1 MVGFGHVPD
10 GGFISS
16 SGIGFGSD
24 DLTGLAGADLSILE
38 YYATTFGNYG
48 ADDNLL
54 TDWWVYD
61 PVDGHI
67 TGPNLTKADGGFASD
82 SFGFDHDFNVTAADL
97 ASYYDDFRRTDE
109 KMAKARRLRDA
120 LREFPHSNTYSPRGA
135 KLSADGGFG
144 GNDRIDLTDATNLA
158 GLSIAELHRNYGD
171 EEFTTTGDMLGS
183 KTGDMPTGV
192 LTDGLGPSL
201 SSHPPATPASPVPP
215 SPSIDGVAVF
225 APKLYYLDM
234 VALADIDWTG
244 VVLTDQSGDMLTG
257 ENITTTGD
265 MLGYKTGDMLG
276 PEFAKRLGIQ
286 LFADQPPPPPS
297 PSPPP
302 TSPDPPITGICCAV
316 GAFVVFIVLLLAGVA
331 RVIVRRTPII
341 KIGATVYNYPVIV
354 QLPDNSWALITCSQ
368 CATMKCDELMV

>member
-1 MVGFGHVPD
+1 
-10 GGFISS
+10 
-16 SGIGFGSD
+16 
-24 DLTGLAGADLSILE
+24 
-38 YYATTFGNYG
+38 
-48 ADDNLL
+48 
-54 TDWWVYD
+54 
-61 PVDGHI
+61 
-67 TGPNLTKADGGFASD
+67 
-82 SFGFDHDFNVTAADL
+82 
-97 ASYYDDFRRTDE
+97 
-109 KMAKARRLRDA
+109 
-120 LREFPHSNTYSPRGA
+120 
-135 KLSADGGFG
+135 
-144 GNDRIDLTDATNLA
+144 
-158 GLSIAELHRNYGD
+158 
-171 EEFTTTGDMLGS
+171 
-183 KTGDMPTGV
+183 
-192 LTDGLGPSL
+192 
-201 SSHPPATPASPVPP
+201 
-215 SPSIDGVAVF
+215 
-225 APKLYYLDM
+225 M

-244 VVLTDQSGDMLTG
+244 VVLTDQSGEMLTG
-257 ENITTTGD
+257 EKITTTGD

>member
-48 ADDNLL
+48 ADYNLL

-144 GNDRIDLTDATNLA
+144 GNDRIDLTGA
-158 GLSIAELHRNYGD
+158 
-171 EEFTTTGDMLGS
+171 
-183 KTGDMPTGV
+183 
-192 LTDGLGPSL
+192 
-201 SSHPPATPASPVPP
+201 
-215 SPSIDGVAVF
+215 
-225 APKLYYLDM
+225 
-234 VALADIDWTG
+234 
-244 VVLTDQSGDMLTG
+244 
-257 ENITTTGD
+257 
-265 MLGYKTGDMLG
+265 
-276 PEFAKRLGIQ
+276 
-286 LFADQPPPPPS
+286 
-297 PSPPP
+297 P
-302 TSPDPPITGICCAV
+302 TSPA
-316 GAFVVFIVLLLAGVA
+316 
-331 RVIVRRTPII
+331 
-341 KIGATVYNYPVIV
+341 
-354 QLPDNSWALITCSQ
+354 
-368 CATMKCDELMV
+368 